1 MKRRADAEIE
11 TDAQKKSE
19 HPASEKPKYSITAYL
34 TVFVIAVLL
43 MITLSYFVQQRNHSE
58 TISVLNEQFS
68 TAQKKIEELQNA
80 NMDLQTENEGYAAII
95 EDVNQQIVELE
106 TKVADLME
114 QEAVYVSDY
123 NELLTQYQMLKN
135 QYEPEEDA
143 G

>member
-1 MKRRADAEIE
+1 MKRRADAGIE

-19 HPASEKPKYSITAYL
+19 HLTADKPKYSITAYL

-58 TISVLNEQFS
+58 TISALNEQFS

-80 NMDLQTENEGYAAII
+80 NMDLQTENEEYAATI
-95 EDVNQQIVELE
+95 EDVNQQIETLE
-106 TKVADLME
+106 TKVAELME
-114 QEAVYVSDY
+114 QEAIYVSDY